1 MNKLLPIISLIGLLL
16 VIVPACMY
24 LGDSMDKSQMQTF
37 MLAGTVLWFVTAPFW
52 MGKKSD
58 E

>member
-1 MNKLLPIISLIGLLL
+1 MKKLLQIISLIGLLL

-24 LGDSMDKSQMQTF
+24 LADSMDKSRMQTI
-37 MLAGTVLWFVTAPFW
+37 MLAGTVLWFITAPFW
-52 MGKKSD
+52 MNKKSG